1 MDLKNYTALSISS
14 MIKSKEL
21 SVTEVVSYYL
31 EKARNDDL
39 NAYIT
44 INNNALKRAAEV
56 EKGILEGVYTSP
68 LAGVPIAVKD
78 NICTKDIK
86 TTCGSKMLSSFVP
99 QYNATVIEKLEAAG
113 MIIIGKLNMD
123 EFAMGSTGETSYFGS
138 TLNPHDK
145 NRVAGGSSSGAA
157 AAVADDLAPI
167 ALGSDTG
174 GSIRQPAAYCGVV
187 GFKPTYG
194 TVSRYGLIA
203 YASSLD
209 QIGPIA
215 RSTEDAAAL
224 LAIIKGVDKRDST
237 TIDYH
242 FNLNTQSFVGLKIA
256 LLEDA
261 FWGGIDRCIS
271 DKVLK
276 ATELLKSNG
285 AKVDKVEF
293 PLMNYLIPAYY
304 IIASAEASS
313 NLSRYD
319 GVKFGYRSNNYSSL
333 SEMYSASR
341 SEGFGKE
348 VKKRIMLG
356 TFVLSTGYYDAY
368 YRKALQVKALIK
380 EAYDK
385 LFSEYDVIITPTTP
399 SFSPLLG
406 ESLGDTLTMY
416 KSDLLT
422 VGANLA
428 GLPSISLPCGK
439 ALGMP
444 IGLQLTAN
452 RLCDG
457 RLLSVASELE
467 KLLEVEL

>member
-1 MDLKNYTALSISS
+1 MNLKNRTALSIAKS
-14 MIKSKEL
+14 IKEKEL
-21 SVTEVVSYYL
+21 SVIDVVSYYINNA
-31 EKARNDDL
+31 KNDNL

-44 INNNALKRAAEV
+44 LNEAALERAEEV
-56 EKGILEGVYTSP
+56 QKGIDNGVYTSL
-68 LAGVPIAVKD
+68 LAGIPIAVKD
-78 NICTKDIK
+78 NICTKYLK
-86 TTCGSKMLSSFVP
+86 TTCGSKMLASFVP

-123 EFAMGSTGETSYFGS
+123 EFAMGSTGETSYFGA

-157 AAVADDLAPI
+157 AAVAADLAPI

-224 LAIIKGVDKRDST
+224 LEIIKGTDDKDST
-237 TIDYH
+237 TINNCLDAKI
-242 FNLNTQSFVGLKIA
+242 QKISGLKIA
-256 LLEDA
+256 LLSDA
-261 FWGGIDRCIS
+261 FSGGIDSRIS
-271 DKVLK
+271 DKVTK
-276 ATELLKSNG
+276 ATELLKANG
-285 AKVDKVEF
+285 AMVSTVSF
-293 PLMNYLIPAYY
+293 PLMKYLIPTYY

-319 GVKFGYRSNNYSSL
+319 GVKFGYRCSDYSSL
-333 SEMYSASR
+333 SEMYSLSR
-341 SEGFGKE
+341 SEGFGSE

-385 LFSEYDVIITPTTP
+385 LFEEYDFVITPTAP
-399 SFSPLLG
+399 SIAPLLG
-406 ESLGDTLTMY
+406 DSLCNPLTMY

-428 GLPSISLPCGK
+428 GLPSISLPCGFIDG
-439 ALGMP
+439 LP
-444 IGLQLTAN
+444 IGIQITAN

-457 RLLSVASELE
+457 KVLTFAEELE